1 MNTHFQELIIV
12 AVVKDVVGINV
23 FPQHLLQIVF
33 KVSIT
38 SDTRFGIAEFSS
50 NLACIKYFKTFG
62 SFWFFRSILILK
74 VIFYLSQKST
84 EPEFYF

>member
-1 MNTHFQELIIV
+1 MTIQEVIV
-12 AVVKDVVGINV
+12 AVVMDVVGINV

-50 NLACIKYFKTFG
+50 NLYK
-62 SFWFFRSILILK
+62 
-74 VIFYLSQKST
+74 IFQDLWI
-84 EPEFYF
+84 FLVL

>member
-1 MNTHFQELIIV
+1 MNTHIQELIIV

-38 SDTRFGIAEFSS
+38 SDTRLGIAEFRD
-50 NLACIKYFKTFG
+50 K
-62 SFWFFRSILILK
+62 
-74 VIFYLSQKST
+74 
-84 EPEFYF
+84 

>member
-1 MNTHFQELIIV
+1 MNTHIQELTIV

-23 FPQHLLQIVF
+23 FPQHLLQSVF

-50 NLACIKYFKTFG
+50 NLACIKYFEAFG
-62 SFWFFRSILILK
+62 SFWFCRSK
-74 VIFYLSQKST
+74 VAPF
-84 EPEFYF
+84 